1 MWSYI
6 FIHQLFYIRVIL
18 SYIYV
23 KTMSSV
29 PVWFLPYQAIFY
41 MHQIKHCFIHE
52 VVNIFID
59 IKLRAHFYTSR
70 KGRWAFDQT
79 YHQGEESGDELSG
92 FFRRE
97 GGVSKVT
104 TGLVLTASM
113 TSRLASVTFKMAAKV
128 VVDEADKIVEFRM
141 DNLINFIRFSDNKI
155 PIVIEIRN
163 LVPLLDETF
172 RSVMNFNGSF
182 LSSSKSAEQSY
193 QPVRLSRASAQQVGG
208 V

>member
-1 MWSYI
+1 M
-6 FIHQLFYIRVIL
+6 R
-18 SYIYV
+18 
-23 KTMSSV
+23 
-29 PVWFLPYQAIFY
+29 YQ
-41 MHQIKHCFIHE
+41 E
-52 VVNIFID
+52 
-59 IKLRAHFYTSR
+59 
-70 KGRWAFDQT
+70 G
-79 YHQGEESGDELSG
+79 
-92 FFRRE
+92 

-104 TGLVLTASM
+104 TGLVLAASV

>member
-1 MWSYI
+1 M
-6 FIHQLFYIRVIL
+6 
-18 SYIYV
+18 
-23 KTMSSV
+23 
-29 PVWFLPYQAIFY
+29 P
-41 MHQIKHCFIHE
+41 
-52 VVNIFID
+52 
-59 IKLRAHFYTSR
+59 
-70 KGRWAFDQT
+70 
-79 YHQGEESGDELSG
+79 
-92 FFRRE
+92 E

-104 TGLVLTASM
+104 TGSVLTASM
-113 TSRLASVTFKMAAKV
+113 TSRLASVTFKMAVKV

-155 PIVIEIRN
+155 PIVIKMPN

-172 RSVMNFNGSF
+172 RSVMNFDDSF

>member
-1 MWSYI
+1 MSRQVPRLSKFSPRI
-6 FIHQLFYIRVIL
+6 EANVLSTLNERNRNKIKKNCLIL
-18 SYIYV
+18 PP
-23 KTMSSV
+23 T
-29 PVWFLPYQAIFY
+29 Q
-41 MHQIKHCFIHE
+41 E
-52 VVNIFID
+52 
-59 IKLRAHFYTSR
+59 
-70 KGRWAFDQT
+70 G
-79 YHQGEESGDELSG
+79 
-92 FFRRE
+92 

-113 TSRLASVTFKMAAKV
+113 TSRLASVTFKMTAKV